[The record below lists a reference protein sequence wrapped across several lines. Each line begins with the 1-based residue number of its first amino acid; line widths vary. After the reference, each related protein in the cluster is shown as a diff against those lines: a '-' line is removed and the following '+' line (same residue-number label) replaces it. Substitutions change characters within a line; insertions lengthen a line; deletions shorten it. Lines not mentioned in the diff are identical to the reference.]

1 MLQHGQRQA
10 VSDIPILSGI
20 DHTCGMNTHKLTKI
34 VATISDSHCDPDFLR
49 QLHEAGMNVVRL
61 NTAHQTPEASA
72 KVVANIRAVSDTI
85 GILVDTKGPEVRVK
99 GLTEPLSLKAGETVT
114 IPKVDEVR
122 KGFSVS
128 YAGFMAEVPVGSR
141 LLLDDGT
148 IELVVKNAA
157 NGMLLCE
164 VVNDGI
170 LKDRKS
176 VNAPGVPLRI
186 PALSDKD
193 RAYLKFVA
201 DNGIDFV
208 AHSFVRNK
216 QDVYEVRRIL
226 DSYGSKA
233 KIIAKI
239 ENIQGVTNLPEILD
253 SADGAMVAR
262 GDLGVEIPFERLP
275 GIQKTI
281 IEACIRKGKP
291 VITATQMLH
300 TMIENPRPTRA
311 EVSDVANAVFDGT
324 DALMLSG
331 ETAYGKYPLE
341 SVQTMSRIA
350 EQAES
355 QKSRRESVVSE
366 ATPNLVREYLARGV
380 AMSALRLPIKAIIA
394 DTESG
399 RIARLISSYRSH
411 VPIYAFSPQIS
422 TVRSL
427 SLSFGVCSRVSDAP
441 HNTDQLVSRSLEA
454 LVAGGAIEMDDLVA
468 VIGGTPG
475 QSETTNFIE
484 INTAASCLKRVD

>member
-1 MLQHGQRQA
+1 
-10 VSDIPILSGI
+10 
-20 DHTCGMNTHKLTKI
+20 MNSQKLTKI
-34 VATISDSHCDPDFLR
+34 VATISDSQCEPAFLKA
-49 QLHEAGMNVVRL
+49 LYEAGMNVVRL

-72 KVVANIRAVSDTI
+72 RVVANIRAVSRTI

-99 GLTEPLSLKAGETVT
+99 GLAEPLALKAGETVT

-128 YAGFMAEVPVGSR
+128 YSGFTDEVPVGSR
-141 LLLDDGT
+141 ILIDDGA
-148 IELVVKNAA
+148 IELAVKNVA

-164 VVNDGI
+164 VLNDGL

-176 VNAPGVPLRI
+176 VNAPGVPLRM
-186 PALSDKD
+186 PALSEKD
-193 RAYLKFVA
+193 RVYLKFVA
-201 DNGIDFV
+201 DNDIDFV

-216 QDVYEVRRIL
+216 EDVLEVRRIL
-226 DSYGSKA
+226 DGYGSKA

-253 SADGAMVAR
+253 YADGAMVAR

-281 IEACIRKGKP
+281 IEACVRKGKP

-331 ETAYGKYPLE
+331 ETAFGKYPLE
-341 SVQTMSRIA
+341 AVRTMARIA
-350 EQAES
+350 MQAES
-355 QKSRRESVVSE
+355 QKPKRESFVSD
-366 ATPNLVREYLARGV
+366 ATPNRVRDYLARSV
-380 AMSALRLPIKAIIA
+380 AQSALNLPIKAIIA

-411 VPIYAFSPQIS
+411 VPIFAFSPQMA
-422 TVRSL
+422 TVRAL
-427 SLSFGVCSRVSDAP
+427 SLTFGVFSEQSEAP
-441 HNTDQLVSRSLEA
+441 HTTEQLVSRSLES
-454 LVAGGAIEMDDLVA
+454 LVARGAIETDDLVA
-468 VIGGTPG
+468 IIGGTPG
-475 QSETTNFIE
+475 QSETTNFVE
-484 INTAASCLKRVD
+484 INTASSCLGQKR

>member
-1 MLQHGQRQA
+1 
-10 VSDIPILSGI
+10 
-20 DHTCGMNTHKLTKI
+20 MNSQKLTKI
-34 VATISDSHCDPDFLR
+34 VATISDSQCDQAFLR
-49 QLHEAGMNVVRL
+49 SLHEAGMNVVRL

-72 KVVANIRAVSDTI
+72 KVVANIRAVSSTI

-99 GLTEPLSLKAGETVT
+99 GLPAPLELKAGETVT
-114 IPKVDEVR
+114 VPRVDEVR

-128 YAGFMAEVPVGSR
+128 YDGFTAEVPVGAR
-141 LLLDDGT
+141 ILIDDGA
-148 IELVVKNAA
+148 IELIVKNVA

-164 VVNDGI
+164 VMNDGL

-176 VNAPGVPLRI
+176 VNVPGVPLRI
-186 PALSDKD
+186 PALSEKD
-193 RAYLKFVA
+193 REYLKFVA
-201 DNGIDFV
+201 DNDIDFV

-216 QDVYEVRRIL
+216 EDVLEVRRIL
-226 DSYGSKA
+226 DGYGSKA
-233 KIIAKI
+233 RIIAKI

-253 SADGAMVAR
+253 YADGAMVAR

-281 IEACIRKGKP
+281 IEACVRKGKP

-331 ETAYGKYPLE
+331 ETAFGKYPLE
-341 SVQTMSRIA
+341 SVRTMARIA
-350 EQAES
+350 TQAES
-355 QKSRRESVVSE
+355 QKPKSETIVSE
-366 ATPNLVREYLARGV
+366 ATPNRVRDYMARSV
-380 AMSALRLPIKAIIA
+380 ALSALQLPIKAIIA

-411 VPIYAFSPQIS
+411 VPIYAFSPQMA
-422 TVRSL
+422 TVRAL
-427 SLSFGVCSRVSDAP
+427 SLTFGVFSEQTDAP
-441 HNTDQLVSRSLEA
+441 NTTDQLVSRSLER
-454 LVAGGAIEMDDLVA
+454 LVARGAIETEDLVA
-468 VIGGTPG
+468 IIGGTPG
-475 QSETTNFIE
+475 QSETTNFVE
-484 INTAASCLKRVD
+484 INTAASCLKPTS

>member
-1 MLQHGQRQA
+1 
-10 VSDIPILSGI
+10 
-20 DHTCGMNTHKLTKI
+20 MNSQKLTKI
-34 VATISDSHCDPDFLR
+34 VATISDTNCDPAFLR
-49 QLHEAGMNVVRL
+49 SLYEAGMNVVRL

-72 KVVANIRAVSDTI
+72 RVVANIRAVSETI
-85 GILVDTKGPEVRVK
+85 GILVDTKGPEVRVR
-99 GLTEPLSLKAGETVT
+99 GLEEPLVLKTGETVT

-128 YAGFMAEVPVGSR
+128 YEGFVDEVPLGSR
-141 LLLDDGT
+141 ILMDDGT
-148 IELVVKNAA
+148 IELVVKHVA

-164 VVNDGI
+164 VLNDGT

-176 VNAPGVPLRI
+176 VNVPGVPLRI
-186 PALSDKD
+186 PALSEKD

-216 QDVYEVRRIL
+216 EDVLEVRRIL
-226 DSYGSKA
+226 DGYGSKA
-233 KIIAKI
+233 RIIAKI

-253 SADGAMVAR
+253 FADGAMVAR

-281 IEACIRKGKP
+281 IEACVRKGKP

-331 ETAYGKYPLE
+331 ETAFGKYPLE
-341 SVQTMSRIA
+341 SVRTMARIA
-350 EQAES
+350 MQAES
-355 QKSRRESVVSE
+355 QKPRGESMISE
-366 ATPNLVREYLARGV
+366 ATPNRVRDYLARSV
-380 AMSALRLPIKAIIA
+380 ALSALRLPIKAIIA

-411 VPIYAFSPQIS
+411 VPIYAFSPQMS

-427 SLSFGVCSRVSDAP
+427 SLTFGVFSEQSDAA
-441 HNTDQLVSRSLEA
+441 HTTDQLVSHSLER
-454 LVAGGAIEMDDLVA
+454 LVARGAIETEDLVA
-468 VIGGTPG
+468 IIGGSPG
-475 QSETTNFIE
+475 QSETTNFLE
-484 INTAASCLKRVD
+484 INTAASCLGHPD